1 MLEHSEKDKEG
12 MEKIICRQLHR
23 THLILSEVKETL
35 SKSRD
40 GESTRATPRTFSD
53 LRVSNEENS

>member
-23 THLILSEVKETL
+23 THLILSDVKETL
-35 SKSRD
+35 TKSRD
-40 GESTRATPRTFSD
+40 ESARSTPRTFSD
-53 LRVSNEENS
+53 LRVSNDKS